1 MGSEM
6 ARLDD
11 PTPPRTPFLPPEAPL
26 PRPPADPRFAQRGPA
41 GLILAILS
49 LIAMLF
55 IGNLQRGATVAAV
68 ALVVALVALAL
79 VIPALRA
86 AKRGR
91 TLRPRGALGGLV
103 LGLVGALFSGS
114 ALIGFTVFGPQV
126 DAYGRCLDA
135 ATTSSQHQ
143 ACQTQLENAIDK
155 RVGAS
160 R

>member
-1 MGSEM
+1 MGREM

-11 PTPPRTPFLPPEAPL
+11 PTPPRTPFLPPEAPP
-26 PRPPADPRFAQRGPA
+26 PRPPADPRFAQYGPA

-55 IGNLQRGATVAAV
+55 IGNLQRGATVAGV
-68 ALVVALVALAL
+68 ALVVALVALVL

-86 AKRGR
+86 ARRGG
-91 TLRPRGALGGLV
+91 TLRPRGAMGGLV
-103 LGLVGALFSGS
+103 LGLAGALFSGS

-126 DAYGRCLDA
+126 DAYGRCLSA

-143 ACQTQLENAIDK
+143 ACQSQLEKAIDK
-155 RVGAS
+155 RVGVS

>member
-1 MGSEM
+1 M
-6 ARLDD
+6 ARLED
-11 PTPPRTPFLPPEAPL
+11 PTPPRTPFLPPEAPP

-41 GLILAILS
+41 GLVLAILS

-68 ALVVALVALAL
+68 ALVVALAGLVL

-86 AKRGR
+86 AKRGG
-91 TLRPRGALGGLV
+91 TLRPRGAIGGLV

-126 DAYGRCLDA
+126 DAYGRCMDA

-143 ACQTQLENAIDK
+143 ACQTQLEKAIDQ
-155 RVGAS
+155 RVGVS